1 MTPLIHYVVDQ
12 KVTTQ
17 GIKISIGVELV
28 LINKQKTVV
37 LPRVEPIVTEGVLM
51 AIRVKYSEPKVNQ

>member
-1 MTPLIHYVVDQ
+1 M
-12 KVTTQ
+12 
-17 GIKISIGVELV
+17 